1 MPNLEVFFFLIFII
15 LRWES
20 GKEKLR
26 NKNLPADKQFLITKN
41 VPCVLRIKDMMS
53 KEIAEEKEV
62 DGEWIETKV
71 PESSKTTGRKEEPAI
86 VDIDAEDPKAAPAPM
101 EVEKA
106 VDIDSAENVFEEIK
120 QAAPKTLETIK
131 TRTYDISITYDFYYQ
146 TPRLWLY
153 GYNEKGIPLTQ
164 AEMFEDI
171 MADYA
176 NKTVTIE
183 SHPHQ
188 GINCVSVHPCK
199 HALVMK
205 KIIDTIAENGGKAE
219 VRQAMF
225 VFLKFIS
232 SVVPTIEYDYTV
244 DMDLE

>member
-1 MPNLEVFFFLIFII
+1 MIQQN
-15 LRWES
+15 RWEG

-26 NKNLPADKQFLITKN
+26 NKNLPADKQFLITRN
-41 VPCVLRIKDMMS
+41 VPCPKRVKDMMS
-53 KEIAEEKEV
+53 KEVTEREIEGDWLDTCVPNTGNTSEK
-62 DGEWIETKV
+62 
-71 PESSKTTGRKEEPAI
+71 PEEPAAL
-86 VDIDAEDPKAAPAPM
+86 DIDMEEQKTLKVPADKPSE
-101 EVEKA
+101 EVK
-106 VDIDSAENVFEEIK
+106 DIGDLENEENVFEVVKPTEVKGMEMIS
-120 QAAPKTLETIK
+120 

-146 TPRLWLY
+146 TPRLWLF
-153 GYNEKGIPLTQ
+153 GYNEKGTPLTQ
-164 AEMFEDI
+164 SEMFEDI

-199 HALVMK
+199 HAIVMK

-219 VRQAMF
+219 VHQAMF